1 MKKITQKYVYYTIC
15 QRGQRKVE
23 ASRSRRWRR
32 KTEETRSC
40 QGRSENNSWT
50 KCNKNYFVHEAAR
63 VTFNSKYLE
72 TGQGEAMEMEDLVS
86 QDDHLRP
93 KHDYNLL
100 EREAQ
105 AGREGVLEERKAKAG
120 RA

>member
-1 MKKITQKYVYYTIC
+1 M
-15 QRGQRKVE
+15 
-23 ASRSRRWRR
+23 
-32 KTEETRSC
+32 
-40 QGRSENNSWT
+40 
-50 KCNKNYFVHEAAR
+50 HEAAR

-72 TGQGEAMEMEDLVS
+72 TGQGEAMEMEDQVS

-105 AGREGVLEERKAKAG
+105 AGREGREDARGPVRLSEAQA
-120 RA
+120 AIWV

>member
-1 MKKITQKYVYYTIC
+1 M
-15 QRGQRKVE
+15 
-23 ASRSRRWRR
+23 
-32 KTEETRSC
+32 
-40 QGRSENNSWT
+40 
-50 KCNKNYFVHEAAR
+50 HEAAR

-105 AGREGVLEERKAKAG
+105 AESEKAKTFRTARSLPQKLSG
-120 RA
+120 

>member
-1 MKKITQKYVYYTIC
+1 M
-15 QRGQRKVE
+15 
-23 ASRSRRWRR
+23 
-32 KTEETRSC
+32 
-40 QGRSENNSWT
+40 
-50 KCNKNYFVHEAAR
+50 HEAAR

-72 TGQGEAMEMEDLVS
+72 TGQEEAMEMEDLVS

>member
-1 MKKITQKYVYYTIC
+1 M
-15 QRGQRKVE
+15 
-23 ASRSRRWRR
+23 
-32 KTEETRSC
+32 
-40 QGRSENNSWT
+40 
-50 KCNKNYFVHEAAR
+50 HEAAR

-72 TGQGEAMEMEDLVS
+72 TGQAEAMEMEDLVS
-86 QDDHLRP
+86 QDDHRP

-105 AGREGVLEERKAKAG
+105 AGREGVLEEREAKAG

>member
-1 MKKITQKYVYYTIC
+1 M
-15 QRGQRKVE
+15 
-23 ASRSRRWRR
+23 
-32 KTEETRSC
+32 
-40 QGRSENNSWT
+40 
-50 KCNKNYFVHEAAR
+50 HEAAR

-105 AGREGVLEERKAKAG
+105 AGREGGKSWEGVRTGGDAILR
-120 RA
+120 RL

>member
-1 MKKITQKYVYYTIC
+1 
-15 QRGQRKVE
+15 
-23 ASRSRRWRR
+23 
-32 KTEETRSC
+32 
-40 QGRSENNSWT
+40 
-50 KCNKNYFVHEAAR
+50 
-63 VTFNSKYLE
+63 
-72 TGQGEAMEMEDLVS
+72 MEMEDLVS

-105 AGREGVLEERKAKAG
+105 AGREGVLEEREEKAG